1 MEAASYP
8 ATYPVVRRRA
18 SLQGRALALARR
30 KPLGAVSLALVV
42 AMAGLA
48 VFADLL
54 APYDPLAQDFGHML
68 QGPSWAHPLG
78 TDNFGR
84 DLLSRVIHGAR
95 VSLGVGG
102 AAVAIGTSL
111 GAVLGLLSGYVG
123 GKTDLLLQR
132 VVDAWLAFPTLVFA
146 LVVIAALGPGLWQA
160 VVAVGAVSIPTTSRI
175 VRGSVLAEK
184 HRAYVEAARAVGA
197 SHWRV
202 MLRHLVPNV
211 TAPIIVVASLNLA
224 RAILTE
230 ASLSFLGIGVPP
242 PYPAWGSMLSGQSR
256 TYMLVAPWM
265 AIWPGVAISLA
276 VMSWNLLGDALRDLW
291 DPRLRTG

>member
-102 AAVAIGTSL
+102 PAVAIGTSL